1 MQRLTAFI
9 SGMVQKT
16 GYRARVVILA
26 NAFGLQGYV
35 QNLPSGKVKVVAEG
49 EQTDLERFRSCL
61 TIKDTLIDVHSVENE
76 YTAATGEFTGFEKMV
91 SSGETDQRLDKAADL
106 LKDLIVVSKEMVVEL
121 KGAREDIKG
130 VRDEVKGSR
139 EDIKGVRDEVKGA
152 REDIKGVRDEVKGA
166 REDIKGVREEVKGAR
181 EDIKGVRDEVKGSR
195 EDIKGVRDEVKG
207 AREDIKGVRDEVK
220 GAREDIKGVHEAVQ
234 NVCQAVNNI
243 GNILAENIDDARDEV
258 ISEVKE
264 LRSDLR
270 DDLKERLIRME
281 ADISQIK
288 AKSGL

>member
-1 MQRLTAFI
+1 MPRLTAFI
-9 SGMVQKT
+9 SGMVQRT

-26 NAFGLQGYV
+26 NAFGLRGYV

-49 EQTDLERFRSCL
+49 EQTDLERFCSCL
-61 TIKDTLIDVHSVENE
+61 TIRDALIDVQSIENE

-91 SSGETDQRLDKAADL
+91 SGGETDQRLDKAADL
-106 LKDLIVVSKEMVVEL
+106 LKDLIVVNKEIVVEL
-121 KGAREDIKG
+121 KGSREDIKG

-166 REDIKGVREEVKGAR
+166 REDIKGVR
-181 EDIKGVRDEVKGSR
+181 
-195 EDIKGVRDEVKG
+195 DEVKG
-207 AREDIKGVRDEVK
+207 AREDIKY
-220 GAREDIKGVHEAVQ
+220 VHEAVQ

-243 GNILAENIDDARDEV
+243 GEILAEKIDDAGNE
-258 ISEVKE
+258 ILNEVKE
-264 LRSDLR
+264 LRSELR

>member
-1 MQRLTAFI
+1 MPRLTAFI

-35 QNLPSGKVKVVAEG
+35 QNLTSGKVNVVAEG
-49 EQTDLERFRSCL
+49 EKTDLERFLNCL
-61 TIKDTLIDVHSVENE
+61 TIKDALIDVQSIENE
-76 YTAATGEFTGFEKMV
+76 FTAASGDFIGFEKMV
-91 SSGETDQRLDKAADL
+91 SGGEPDQRLDKAADL
-106 LKDLIVVSKEMVVEL
+106 LKDLIVVTKEIVVEL
-121 KGAREDIKG
+121 K
-130 VRDEVKGSR
+130 STH

-166 REDIKGVREEVKGAR
+166 REDIK
-181 EDIKGVRDEVKGSR
+181 D
-195 EDIKGVRDEVKG
+195 
-207 AREDIKGVRDEVK
+207 
-220 GAREDIKGVHEAVQ
+220 VHEAVQ
-234 NVCQAVNNI
+234 NVCQEVNNM
-243 GNILAENIDDARDEV
+243 GEILAEKIDDARDEA
-258 ISEVKE
+258 IGEIKE

>member
-1 MQRLTAFI
+1 MPRLTAFI

-49 EQTDLERFRSCL
+49 EKTDLERFLNCL
-61 TIKDTLIDVHSVENE
+61 TIKDALIDVQSIENE
-76 YTAATGEFTGFEKMV
+76 FIAATGEFTGFEKMV
-91 SSGETDQRLDKAADL
+91 SSGETDQRLDRAADL
-106 LKDLIVVSKEMVVEL
+106 LKDLIVVTKEVVVEL
-121 KGAREDIKG
+121 KSTHEDIKG
-130 VRDEVKGSR
+130 VRDEVKGAR

-166 REDIKGVREEVKGAR
+166 REDIKGVR
-181 EDIKGVRDEVKGSR
+181 
-195 EDIKGVRDEVKG
+195 DEVKG
-207 AREDIKGVRDEVK
+207 AREDIKD
-220 GAREDIKGVHEAVQ
+220 VHEAVQ
-234 NVCQAVNNI
+234 NVCQAVNNM
-243 GNILAENIDDARDEV
+243 GEILAEKIDDARDEA
-258 ISEVKE
+258 IGEVKE

>member
-1 MQRLTAFI
+1 MPRLTAFI

-16 GYRARVVILA
+16 SYRANVVILA

-35 QNLPSGKVKVVAEG
+35 QNLPNGKVKVVAEG
-49 EQTDLERFRSCL
+49 KQTDLERFQSCL
-61 TIKDTLIDVHSVENE
+61 SIRDALIDVQSIENE

-91 SSGETDQRLDKAADL
+91 SGGETDQRLDRAADL
-106 LKDLIVVSKEMVVEL
+106 LKDLIIVSKEIVVEL
-121 KGAREDIKG
+121 
-130 VRDEVKGSR
+130 KGSR

-166 REDIKGVREEVKGAR
+166 REDIKGVR
-181 EDIKGVRDEVKGSR
+181 
-195 EDIKGVRDEVKG
+195 DEVKG
-207 AREDIKGVRDEVK
+207 AREDIR
-220 GAREDIKGVHEAVQ
+220 GVHEAVQ

-243 GNILAENIDDARDEV
+243 GEILAEKIDDARDEV

-281 ADISQIK
+281 SDISQVK
-288 AKSGL
+288 AKCRL

>member
-1 MQRLTAFI
+1 
-9 SGMVQKT
+9 MVQKT

-49 EQTDLERFRSCL
+49 EKTDLERFLNCL
-61 TIKDTLIDVHSVENE
+61 TIKDALIDVQSIENE
-76 YTAATGEFTGFEKMV
+76 FTVASGDFVGFEKMV
-91 SSGETDQRLDKAADL
+91 SGGETDQRLDKAADL
-106 LKDLIVVSKEMVVEL
+106 LKDLIVVTKEVVVEL
-121 KGAREDIKG
+121 K
-130 VRDEVKGSR
+130 STH

-166 REDIKGVREEVKGAR
+166 REDIKGVR
-181 EDIKGVRDEVKGSR
+181 
-195 EDIKGVRDEVKG
+195 DEVKG
-207 AREDIKGVRDEVK
+207 AREDIKD
-220 GAREDIKGVHEAVQ
+220 VHEAVQ
-234 NVCQAVNNI
+234 NVCQAVNNM
-243 GNILAENIDDARDEV
+243 GELLAEKIDDARDEV
-258 ISEVKE
+258 ISEVKD

-281 ADISQIK
+281 ADLSQIK

>member
-35 QNLPSGKVKVVAEG
+35 QNLPGGKVKVVAEG
-49 EQTDLERFRSCL
+49 EKTDLERFLNCL
-61 TIKDTLIDVHSVENE
+61 TIKDALIDVQSIENE
-76 YTAATGEFTGFEKMV
+76 FTAASGEFVGFEKMV

-106 LKDLIVVSKEMVVEL
+106 LKDLIVVTKEVVVEL
-121 KGAREDIKG
+121 RATHE
-130 VRDEVKGSR
+130 E
-139 EDIKGVRDEVKGA
+139 IKGVRDEVKGA
-152 REDIKGVRDEVKGA
+152 
-166 REDIKGVREEVKGAR
+166 
-181 EDIKGVRDEVKGSR
+181 R

-243 GNILAENIDDARDEV
+243 GNILSEKIDDARDEV
-258 ISEVKE
+258 IGEVKE

-270 DDLKERLIRME
+270 DDLKERLIRMD

-288 AKSGL
+288 AKCGL

>member
-1 MQRLTAFI
+1 MPRLTAFI

-16 GYRARVVILA
+16 GYRANVVILA

-61 TIKDTLIDVHSVENE
+61 TIKDALIDVQSIENE

-91 SSGETDQRLDKAADL
+91 SGGETDQRLDKAADL
-106 LKDLIVVSKEMVVEL
+106 LKDLIVVSKEIVVEL
-121 KGAREDIKG
+121 KATHEDIKGAREDIKG

-139 EDIKGVRDEVKGA
+139 EDIRGVRDEVKGA
-152 REDIKGVRDEVKGA
+152 RDDIR
-166 REDIKGVREEVKGAR
+166 
-181 EDIKGVRDEVKGSR
+181 GVRDEVKGSR
-195 EDIKGVRDEVKG
+195 EDIR
-207 AREDIKGVRDEVK
+207 
-220 GAREDIKGVHEAVQ
+220 GVHEAVLDVRQ
-234 NVCQAVNNI
+234 EVNNI
-243 GNILAENIDDARDEV
+243 GEMLAEKIDDAKDE
-258 ISEVKE
+258 ITNEVKE
-264 LRSDLR
+264 LRCDLR

-288 AKSGL
+288 AKNGL

>member
-1 MQRLTAFI
+1 MPGLTAFI
-9 SGMVQKT
+9 SGMVQRT

-35 QNLPSGKVKVVAEG
+35 QNLPIGKVKVVAEG
-49 EQTDLERFRSCL
+49 EQTDLERFCSCL
-61 TIKDTLIDVHSVENE
+61 TIKDALIDVQSIENE

-91 SSGETDQRLDKAADL
+91 SGGETDQRLDKAADL
-106 LKDLIVVSKEMVVEL
+106 LKDLIVVSKEIVVEL
-121 KGAREDIKG
+121 
-130 VRDEVKGSR
+130 KGSR

-166 REDIKGVREEVKGAR
+166 REDIKGVR
-181 EDIKGVRDEVKGSR
+181 
-195 EDIKGVRDEVKG
+195 
-207 AREDIKGVRDEVK
+207 DEVK
-220 GAREDIKGVHEAVQ
+220 GAREDIKGVHDAVQ

-243 GNILAENIDDARDEV
+243 GEILAEKIDDARDEV

-270 DDLKERLIRME
+270 DDLKERLIRMQ

-288 AKSGL
+288 AKSSL

>member
-1 MQRLTAFI
+1 MPRLTAFI
-9 SGMVQKT
+9 SVMVQKT
-16 GYRARVVILA
+16 GYRANVVILA

-49 EQTDLERFRSCL
+49 EQTDLERFCSCL
-61 TIKDTLIDVHSVENE
+61 TIKDALIDVQSIENE

-91 SSGETDQRLDKAADL
+91 SGGETDQRLDKAADL
-106 LKDLIVVSKEMVVEL
+106 LKDLIVVSKEIVVEL
-121 KGAREDIKG
+121 
-130 VRDEVKGSR
+130 KGSR

-152 REDIKGVRDEVKGA
+152 RDDIKGVRDEVKGA
-166 REDIKGVREEVKGAR
+166 RD
-181 EDIKGVRDEVKGSR
+181 
-195 EDIKGVRDEVKG
+195 DIKGVRDEVKG
-207 AREDIKGVRDEVK
+207 ARDDIKGVRDEVK
-220 GAREDIKGVHEAVQ
+220 GARDDIKGVRDEVKGARDDIKDVHEAVQ
-234 NVCQAVNNI
+234 NVCLAVNNI
-243 GNILAENIDDARDEV
+243 GEILAEKMDDARDKV

-270 DDLKERLIRME
+270 DDLKERMIRME

>member
-1 MQRLTAFI
+1 MPRLTAFI

-16 GYRARVVILA
+16 GYRANVVILA

-49 EQTDLERFRSCL
+49 GQTDLERFRSCL
-61 TIKDTLIDVHSVENE
+61 TIKDALIDVQSIENE
-76 YTAATGEFTGFEKMV
+76 YTEATGDFIGFEKMV
-91 SSGETDQRLDKAADL
+91 SSGETDQRLDKVADL
-106 LKDLIVVSKEMVVEL
+106 LKDLIVVSKEIVVEL
-121 KGAREDIKG
+121 KG
-130 VRDEVKGSR
+130 S
-139 EDIKGVRDEVKGA
+139 
-152 REDIKGVRDEVKGA
+152 
-166 REDIKGVREEVKGAR
+166 
-181 EDIKGVRDEVKGSR
+181 
-195 EDIKGVRDEVKG
+195 
-207 AREDIKGVRDEVK
+207 
-220 GAREDIKGVHEAVQ
+220 REDIKGVHEAVQ

-243 GNILAENIDDARDEV
+243 GEILAEKIDDARDEV

-288 AKSGL
+288 AKSGF

>member
-1 MQRLTAFI
+1 MPRLTAFI

-49 EQTDLERFRSCL
+49 EKTDLERFLNCL
-61 TIKDTLIDVHSVENE
+61 TIKDALIDVQSIENE
-76 YTAATGEFTGFEKMV
+76 FIAATGEFTGFEKMV
-91 SSGETDQRLDKAADL
+91 SSGETDQRLDRAADL
-106 LKDLIVVSKEMVVEL
+106 LKDLIVVTKEVVVEL
-121 KGAREDIKG
+121 K
-130 VRDEVKGSR
+130 STH

-166 REDIKGVREEVKGAR
+166 REDIKGVR
-181 EDIKGVRDEVKGSR
+181 
-195 EDIKGVRDEVKG
+195 DEVKG
-207 AREDIKGVRDEVK
+207 AREDIKD
-220 GAREDIKGVHEAVQ
+220 VHEAVQ
-234 NVCQAVNNI
+234 NVCQAVNNM
-243 GNILAENIDDARDEV
+243 GEILAEKIDDARDEA
-258 ISEVKE
+258 IGEVKE

>member
-1 MQRLTAFI
+1 MPRLTAFI

-49 EQTDLERFRSCL
+49 EQTDLERFRCCL
-61 TIKDTLIDVHSVENE
+61 TIKDALIDVQSIENE

-91 SSGETDQRLDKAADL
+91 SGGETDQRLDKAADL
-106 LKDLIVVSKEMVVEL
+106 LKDLIVVSKEIVVEL
-121 KGAREDIKG
+121 KATH
-130 VRDEVKGSR
+130 

-166 REDIKGVREEVKGAR
+166 REDIKGVR
-181 EDIKGVRDEVKGSR
+181 
-195 EDIKGVRDEVKG
+195 DEVKG
-207 AREDIKGVRDEVK
+207 ARDDIR
-220 GAREDIKGVHEAVQ
+220 GVHEAVLDVRQ
-234 NVCQAVNNI
+234 EVNNI
-243 GNILAENIDDARDEV
+243 GEMLAEKIDDAKDE
-258 ISEVKE
+258 ITNEVKE
-264 LRSDLR
+264 LRCDLR

-288 AKSGL
+288 AKNGF

>member
-1 MQRLTAFI
+1 MPRLTAFI

-16 GYRARVVILA
+16 GYRANVVILA
-26 NAFGLQGYV
+26 YAFGLQGYV

-61 TIKDTLIDVHSVENE
+61 TIKDALIDVQSIENE

-91 SSGETDQRLDKAADL
+91 SSGETDQRLDKVADL
-106 LKDLIVVSKEMVVEL
+106 LKDLIVVSKEIVVEL
-121 KGAREDIKG
+121 KATHEDIKGAREDIKG

-139 EDIKGVRDEVKGA
+139 EDIRGVRDEVKGA
-152 REDIKGVRDEVKGA
+152 REDIRGVRDEVKGA
-166 REDIKGVREEVKGAR
+166 RDDIR
-181 EDIKGVRDEVKGSR
+181 
-195 EDIKGVRDEVKG
+195 
-207 AREDIKGVRDEVK
+207 
-220 GAREDIKGVHEAVQ
+220 GVHEAVLDVRQ
-234 NVCQAVNNI
+234 EVNNI
-243 GNILAENIDDARDEV
+243 GEMLAEKIDDAKDE
-258 ISEVKE
+258 ITNEVKE
-264 LRSDLR
+264 LRHDLR

>member
-1 MQRLTAFI
+1 MLRLTAFI

-16 GYRARVVILA
+16 GYRANVVILA

-35 QNLPSGKVKVVAEG
+35 QNLPNGKVKVVAEG

-61 TIKDTLIDVHSVENE
+61 SIKDALIDVQSIEYE
-76 YTAATGEFTGFEKMV
+76 YTAATGDFIGFEKMV
-91 SSGETDQRLDKAADL
+91 SGGETDQRLDKAADL
-106 LKDLIVVSKEMVVEL
+106 LKDLIVVSKEIVVEL
-121 KGAREDIKG
+121 
-130 VRDEVKGSR
+130 KGSR

-152 REDIKGVRDEVKGA
+152 
-166 REDIKGVREEVKGAR
+166 
-181 EDIKGVRDEVKGSR
+181 R

-243 GNILAENIDDARDEV
+243 GEILAEKIDDARDEV

-281 ADISQIK
+281 ADVSQIK
-288 AKSGL
+288 AKCDL

>member
-1 MQRLTAFI
+1 MLRLTAFI
-9 SGMVQKT
+9 SGMVQNT

-61 TIKDTLIDVHSVENE
+61 TIKDALIDVHSVENE
-76 YTAATGEFTGFEKMV
+76 FTAATGEFTGFEKMV
-91 SSGETDQRLDKAADL
+91 SGGETDQRLDKAADL
-106 LKDLIVVSKEMVVEL
+106 LKDLIVVTKEVVVEL
-121 KGAREDIKG
+121 KSTHEEIKG
-130 VRDEVKGSR
+130 VRDEVKGAR

-166 REDIKGVREEVKGAR
+166 REDIKGVR
-181 EDIKGVRDEVKGSR
+181 
-195 EDIKGVRDEVKG
+195 DEVKG
-207 AREDIKGVRDEVK
+207 AREDIKD
-220 GAREDIKGVHEAVQ
+220 VHEAVQ
-234 NVCQAVNNI
+234 NVCHAVNNM
-243 GNILAENIDDARDEV
+243 GEILAEKIDDARDEV
-258 ISEVKE
+258 ISEVKD

>member
-1 MQRLTAFI
+1 
-9 SGMVQKT
+9 MVQKT

-49 EQTDLERFRSCL
+49 EKTDLERFLNCL
-61 TIKDTLIDVHSVENE
+61 TIKDALIDVQSIENE
-76 YTAATGEFTGFEKMV
+76 FTSASGDFVGFEKMV
-91 SSGETDQRLDKAADL
+91 SGNETDQRLDKAADL
-106 LKDLIVVSKEMVVEL
+106 LKDLIVVTKEVVVEL
-121 KGAREDIKG
+121 K
-130 VRDEVKGSR
+130 STH

-166 REDIKGVREEVKGAR
+166 REDIKGVR
-181 EDIKGVRDEVKGSR
+181 
-195 EDIKGVRDEVKG
+195 DEVKG
-207 AREDIKGVRDEVK
+207 AREDIKD
-220 GAREDIKGVHEAVQ
+220 VHEADQ

-243 GNILAENIDDARDEV
+243 GEILAEKIDDARDEA
-258 ISEVKE
+258 IGEVKE

>member
-1 MQRLTAFI
+1 MPRLTAFI

-49 EQTDLERFRSCL
+49 EKTDLERFLNCL
-61 TIKDTLIDVHSVENE
+61 TIKDALIDVQSIENE
-76 YTAATGEFTGFEKMV
+76 FIAATGEFTGFEKMV

-106 LKDLIVVSKEMVVEL
+106 LKDLIVVTKEVVVEL
-121 KGAREDIKG
+121 
-130 VRDEVKGSR
+130 KGSR

-166 REDIKGVREEVKGAR
+166 REDIKGVRDEVKGA
-181 EDIKGVRDEVKGSR
+181 R

-220 GAREDIKGVHEAVQ
+220 GAREDIKDVHEAVQ
-234 NVCQAVNNI
+234 NVCQAVNNM
-243 GNILAENIDDARDEV
+243 GEILAEKIDDARDEA
-258 ISEVKE
+258 IGEIKE